1 MSSIKRSVQVLELL
15 ARRGPLGVRA
25 VAQQLQLPL
34 GSVHRILL
42 DLEDE
47 AIVERTVDNQWEMSF
62 RLLGITGLQLERI
75 EFPRLAR
82 PYAERIAEETRET
95 VNINAVSGLM
105 GVCIDKVRGNEGMQ
119 LDLRIGSRGPLYC
132 GGAGKAM
139 LAYLSPDDRERVF
152 AGPLTPLTAFTITDP
167 GVLRGEVDRIRQRG
181 YSLDHDEVVVGVHCV
196 SMPILDRS
204 GRAVGAISISG
215 PSEKVAGPILDGL
228 VAQLAEAT
236 GHVSRRLGFS
246 GYWPPIESD
255 ADTAPVGSRMIGG
268 MR

>member
-47 AIVERTVDNQWEMSF
+47 AIVERTADNEWEMSY

-82 PYAERIAEETRET
+82 PFAERIAEETRET

-119 LDLRIGSRGPLYC
+119 LDLRIGSRGPLNC

-139 LAYLSPDDRERVF
+139 LAYLSPADRERVF
-152 AGPLTPLTAFTITDP
+152 AQPLVQMTTFSITEP
-167 GVLRGEVDRIRQRG
+167 AALRHEVELIRQRG
-181 YSLDHDEVVVGVHCV
+181 YSLDNDEVVVGVHCV

-204 GRAVGAISISG
+204 GRAVGAMSISG
-215 PSEKVAGPILDGL
+215 PSEKVPGPVLDGL
-228 VAQLAEAT
+228 VAKLREAT

-246 GYWPPIESD
+246 GEWPPVE
-255 ADTAPVGSRMIGG
+255 TAASPAKQARA
-268 MR
+268 